1 MSVQPENFDWW
12 WGGWK
17 DLFTC
22 GNCWGFIGKT
32 SVCPVCGNDYRN
44 PAPLE
49 IIVDGKLHVMP
60 QAFAGALG
68 WSHYV
73 MLQLMHR
80 EWRRPLLDE
89 VDPSSVPPGHKPS
102 PRVLVVL
109 LFWTFFETM
118 MGRFYETATAGLPGS
133 VGSDLLKRYNSI
145 GSRLDRLHRV
155 LFATT
160 YAKDLDQLGHEAVRQ
175 HLENV
180 QEQRNA
186 FMHGN
191 PEAISDGLVEETV
204 KMMPAFQEAW
214 TQAFN
219 LRCAKRTK

>member
-1 MSVQPENFDWW
+1 MSVQPDDFDWW

-32 SVCPVCGNDYRN
+32 SVCPVCATDYRN

-49 IIVDGKLHVMP
+49 MMIDGKLHVMP

-80 EWRRPLLDE
+80 EWLRPLLDE

-118 MGRFYETATAGLPGS
+118 MGRFYETATAGLPGP
-133 VGSDLLKRYNSI
+133 VGADLLKRYNSI
-145 GSRLDRLHRV
+145 GSRLTVCTVSSSPQPTPRTLTSSAMGRFANIWRMCRNSGMLLCTATQRRSAMRLSR
-155 LFATT
+155 
-160 YAKDLDQLGHEAVRQ
+160 R
-175 HLENV
+175 
-180 QEQRNA
+180 
-186 FMHGN
+186 
-191 PEAISDGLVEETV
+191 P
-204 KMMPAFQEAW
+204 
-214 TQAFN
+214 
-219 LRCAKRTK
+219 